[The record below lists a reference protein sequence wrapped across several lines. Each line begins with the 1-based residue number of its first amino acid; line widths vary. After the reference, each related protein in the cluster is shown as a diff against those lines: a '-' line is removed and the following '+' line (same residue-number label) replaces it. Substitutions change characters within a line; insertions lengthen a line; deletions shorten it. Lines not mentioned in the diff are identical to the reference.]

1 MKRFAIYTGAL
12 TLALGAMLSA
22 SPAQPAPAP
31 VAMMAAQQGQ
41 MMQNMTPAER
51 AKMSTARLDKAVTLT
66 DDQKPKVEAI
76 YEQEYTDMA
85 KAREAGGDDARTEM
99 RKISSDATAKIKAL
113 LTPDQLAKFPAPRGR
128 RGGGHSA

>member
-1 MKRFAIYTGAL
+1 M

-22 SPAQPAPAP
+22 SPAVPAAAASAA
-31 VAMMAAQQGQ
+31 VAARQGQ

-66 DDQKPKVEAI
+66 DDQKPKVQAI

-99 RKISSDATAKIKAL
+99 RKISSDATAKVKAL
-113 LTPDQLAKFPAPRGR
+113 LTPDQLAKYPAPRGR
-128 RGGGHSA
+128 RGGGSHA